1 MSKSSSSIEVRT
13 SAPSTTSILDIALL
27 SNQKVLPNE
36 IFQPWKV
43 PPASHQQR
51 HDIYAMTAVRP
62 SAPSTSSSLGIQ
74 PRPYYDIFHRTS
86 APSTSSILG
95 IQPRPYYE
103 SQAETF
109 QPWPVPPAYLQQRH
123 DIFAMRPH
131 HLMTAVRPSAP
142 STSILGIQ
150 PRHSIF
156 RNESQAEIFQPS
168 LKPPAAHQQRRD
180 IIVESEPVN
189 LSTIR
194 VPRQPSP
201 SPHHPQPHDQPQR
214 VQSYEQYNIGV
225 DPALFSTTK
234 IETKG
239 KPYIFIVIPR
249 ASEMPTIQSLERRF
263 EIPDPASPDNTAPAS
278 TLALP
283 SSSPPVIHIPD
294 NSEDI
299 VSDDI

>member
-1 MSKSSSSIEVRT
+1 MPKKIPPLILRRVQSDQFTEPLPVKRPIQHQQSSSPLRLFRKKKDSHSSRKHVRPCQTLLPMSKSSSSIEVRT

-131 HLMTAVRPSAP
+131 HLMTAGLTTGRIPSSAP
-142 STSILGIQ
+142 TPQLVKFERKSTFFFN
-150 PRHSIF
+150 F
-156 RNESQAEIFQPS
+156 R
-168 LKPPAAHQQRRD
+168 
-180 IIVESEPVN
+180 
-189 LSTIR
+189 
-194 VPRQPSP
+194 
-201 SPHHPQPHDQPQR
+201 
-214 VQSYEQYNIGV
+214 
-225 DPALFSTTK
+225 
-234 IETKG
+234 
-239 KPYIFIVIPR
+239 
-249 ASEMPTIQSLERRF
+249 
-263 EIPDPASPDNTAPAS
+263 
-278 TLALP
+278 
-283 SSSPPVIHIPD
+283 
-294 NSEDI
+294 
-299 VSDDI
+299 